1 MEHQIKNSKTMPK
14 QVKVTA
20 KELRE
25 SGNEILVKAVE
36 KLADHCECFVNPE
49 HLQKKKTKGEK

>member
-1 MEHQIKNSKTMPK
+1 MKNSKTMPK

>member
-1 MEHQIKNSKTMPK
+1 MKNSKTMPR
-14 QVKVTA
+14 QIKVTA

-36 KLADHCECFVNPE
+36 KLADHCECFVSPE
-49 HLQKKKTKGEK
+49 HLPEKKTKKAKPN